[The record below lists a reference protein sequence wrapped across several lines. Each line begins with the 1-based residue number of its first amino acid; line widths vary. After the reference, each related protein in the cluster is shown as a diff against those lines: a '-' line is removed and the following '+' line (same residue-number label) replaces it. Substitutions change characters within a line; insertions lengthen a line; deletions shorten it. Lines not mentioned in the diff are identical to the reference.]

1 MILIAICITLI
12 YLALIATFI
21 YGFEKV
27 ETFSLKDV
35 KSKTKFSVIVP
46 FRNEENHLPALLESV
61 SKLNYPKDL
70 YEIIFVDDESE
81 DGSYQVLDSSR
92 LQRNTPTDIS
102 ILNNI
107 RKSNSA
113 KKDAISLAI
122 KKAKYDWI
130 VTTDADCILPKF
142 WLDSFDEFVQTSNAD
157 FIAAPVTYSSMQT
170 FLNRFQL
177 LDILSLQGS
186 TIGAFGIHKPILCN
200 GANLAYK
207 KELFISVNGFQGNET
222 IGSGDDI
229 FMLEKAV
236 QQNPQ
241 SVRYLKCENAIVT
254 TSAQPNFDALISQ
267 RVRWA
272 AKTGSYKNLFAKL
285 VGIIVFLMNGGLL
298 VFVLT
303 TLAGIITLNSL
314 FYILIIKFGIDFLLI
329 YKTADFTNQ
338 KEVMSTF
345 FFAFFLYPFFSF
357 YVVIISFFRG
367 YKWKGRDYLK

>member
-142 WLDSFDEFVQTSNAD
+142 WLDSFDEFVQTTNAE